1 MFCPV
6 RRVLCTHAGFLE
18 RDISVP
24 VHRDRLKTT
33 EEAPE
38 LTWLLLAILFDF
50 GFVQICKFSQRRGYY
65 APVVVSTN
73 YLTLC
78 AVLAVYLLATGRFT
92 FSAAALQTGLITGA
106 VFIGSMSLMMRVL
119 EIASVGAVLTAFR
132 ISIAVPVAL
141 GIWLWQEPVVS
152 SQFGGIILAFPALL
166 MMTSGARGSAHATG
180 AKTFG
185 LLFAVFFAQGLSHSC
200 LRSVH
205 YAGLDGEFVQIL
217 MVMGATAGTIGF
229 TFVAGRMRRPR
240 RAELAMG
247 MGLGTYNALALCVIM
262 VTLSR
267 LPGTLFFPASG
278 CSVILLDN
286 LSAHFFW
293 KERLNRVAAAG
304 VGLAIL
310 AVALVI

>member
-1 MFCPV
+1 
-6 RRVLCTHAGFLE
+6 L
-18 RDISVP
+18 S
-24 VHRDRLKTT
+24 
-33 EEAPE
+33 
-38 LTWLLLAILFDF
+38 WLFFAILLDF

-78 AVLAVYLLATGRFT
+78 AVLAIYLLATGRFT

-132 ISIAVPVAL
+132 MSIAVPVAL
-141 GIWLWQEPVVS
+141 GIWLWQEPVVPA
-152 SQFGGIILAFPALL
+152 QFGGIILAFSALM
-166 MMTSGARGSAHATG
+166 MMTSGARGGAHATG
-180 AKTFG
+180 GRTFG

-205 YAGLDGEFVQIL
+205 YAGLDDEFVQIL
-217 MVMGATAGTIGF
+217 TVMGATAGTIGF
-229 TFVAGRMRRPR
+229 IFIALRMRRPR
-240 RAELAMG
+240 RPELTTG
-247 MGLGTYNALALCVIM
+247 LSLGTYNAMALCVIM
-262 VTLSR
+262 TALSR
-267 LPGTLFFPASG
+267 LPGTLFFPAVG

-304 VGLAIL
+304 VGLAVL

>member
-1 MFCPV
+1 M
-6 RRVLCTHAGFLE
+6 
-18 RDISVP
+18 S
-24 VHRDRLKTT
+24 
-33 EEAPE
+33 
-38 LTWLLLAILFDF
+38 WLLFAILLDF

-73 YLTLC
+73 YLVLC

-132 ISIAVPVAL
+132 ISIAVPVTL
-141 GIWLWQEPVVS
+141 GIWLWQEPVVPT
-152 SQFGGIILAFPALL
+152 QFGGIILAFPALL
-166 MMTSGARGSAHATG
+166 MMTSGARGSAHAAG

-185 LLFAVFFAQGLSHSC
+185 MLFAVFFAQGLSHSC

-205 YAGLDGEFVQIL
+205 YAGLDGEYVQVL

-229 TFVAGRMRRPR
+229 AFIGGRMRRPR

-247 MGLGTYNALALCVIM
+247 MSLGTYNALALSVIM
-262 VTLSR
+262 AALSR
-267 LPGTLFFPASG
+267 LPGTLFFPVTG